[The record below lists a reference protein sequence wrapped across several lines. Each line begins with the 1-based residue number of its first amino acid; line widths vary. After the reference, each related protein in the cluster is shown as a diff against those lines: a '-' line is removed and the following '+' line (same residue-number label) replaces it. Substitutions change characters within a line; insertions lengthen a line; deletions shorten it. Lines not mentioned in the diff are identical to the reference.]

1 MVDATA
7 ISLTNPLFAR
17 PYLLDSQGSQQLATT
32 VGFDPVALEDKCVHQ
47 VYDLIATEFSST
59 RHSPWPA
66 VLDFLREQPA
76 GAFGADLGCGNGKH
90 LVAAAQLT
98 MKQSEAIAGESLPAS
113 SSRKQELTVPYQSEP
128 GIHQSCLSLAP
139 MLALDR
145 STRLTHIVR
154 ERGFDVVVG
163 DILRLPYVA
172 NRLDFFLCIAV
183 IHHLSTMER
192 RLQAVIELARLL
204 RPNGRGL
211 IQVWAKEQHDPR
223 SDQPTRYLRKQR
235 SSGEQSNVCTSPN
248 LIFQEPVQNAVLPIH
263 ISGTEFPA
271 TDMLVPWKQ
280 KQRKVNNPSPTDN
293 QLVDK
298 QRSDEGSCQPEAPGR
313 YYHLFVQGELDAL
326 VRHVPSLRTERSFY
340 EQGNWAVI
348 VVKID
353 EHKEV

>member
-1 MVDATA
+1 MTYYTLCACK
-7 ISLTNPLFAR
+7 LC
-17 PYLLDSQGSQQLATT
+17 T
-32 VGFDPVALEDKCVHQ
+32 VSFSHIDFNFTK

-59 RHSPWPA
+59 RHSAWPA

-76 GAFGADLGCGNGKH
+76 GAFGADLGCGNGKY
-90 LVAAAQLT
+90 LVAAAQPT
-98 MKQSEAIAGESLPAS
+98 VKQSEAIADESLPAS
-113 SSRKQELTVPYQSEP
+113 SSQKQELTAPCQSKRD
-128 GIHQSCLSLAP
+128 IHQFCLPLAP

-163 DILRLPYVA
+163 DILRLPYLA

-192 RLQAVIELARLL
+192 RLQAVVELARLL

-235 SSGEQSNVCTSPN
+235 SSGEQSNVCTGPD
-248 LIFQEPVQNAVLPIH
+248 LIFQEPVLNARLPVH

-280 KQRKVNNPSPTDN
+280 KQRKVKRSSPVDD

-298 QRSDEGSCQPEAPGR
+298 HRSDEGSCQSEAPGR

-326 VRHVPSLRTERSFY
+326 VRRVSSLRTERSFY

-348 VVKID
+348 VVKVD
-353 EHKEV
+353 EHTEV